1 MKKRLLVMLLALT
14 MAFPL
19 SSCGLMSRTRE
30 VMESIDEDED
40 DEDEVEDEDEDEEE
54 EKSIKS
60 KSTPVLGLE
69 VDSDYEGFEYLYCET
84 LMTDSQENKETGKM
98 ESQKLDVFIPKGNYV
113 SVNRDRARVDELGVD
128 FTVTLNP
135 YIRYEQKNYLPDE
148 NLEYFMEEEYNPF
161 YTTRYKAI
169 EVSDVEE
176 TESGVMATAKY
187 CEYDSWNDEYVPV
200 FATYYLTELSDDVT
214 VLVEIVISYDEVTG
228 KTDRLLEELESFYE
242 VEIEWSKEA
251 AEQKLAKFL
260 DSDEVN
266 VNMAST
272 GFMLFE
278 LPAGWEQDYGWD
290 DYSVDAFAPGGD
302 ADFAEC
308 VITFD
313 REYVGSDALDLDKE
327 LGSQEDV
334 DSLREFFVDMLGDEA
349 EDIAV
354 ERYGETIFGT
364 AVRVSYTVEDLR
376 VDTYLMWDNGYM
388 YSIEAMQTSKSSE
401 DLLAI
406 VEGIL
411 ESAQLR

>member
-1 MKKRLLVMLLALT
+1 MKLFCNLRGITYKNSKPVRK
-14 MAFPL
+14 
-19 SSCGLMSRTRE
+19 
-30 VMESIDEDED
+30 
-40 DEDEVEDEDEDEEE
+40 
-54 EKSIKS
+54 EK
-60 KSTPVLGLE
+60 G
-69 VDSDYEGFEYLYCET
+69 
-84 LMTDSQENKETGKM
+84 
-98 ESQKLDVFIPKGNYV
+98 
-113 SVNRDRARVDELGVD
+113 
-128 FTVTLNP
+128 
-135 YIRYEQKNYLPDE
+135 KNYE
-148 NLEYFMEEEYNPF
+148 
-161 YTTRYKAI
+161 K
-169 EVSDVEE
+169 
-176 TESGVMATAKY
+176 
-187 CEYDSWNDEYVPV
+187 
-200 FATYYLTELSDDVT
+200 
-214 VLVEIVISYDEVTG
+214 EIVISYDEVTG
-228 KTDRLLEELESFYE
+228 KTDRLLKELESFYE
-242 VEIEWSKEA
+242 VEIEWSKEE

-354 ERYGETIFGT
+354 ERYGETIFGP
-364 AVRVSYTVEDLR
+364 AVRVSYTVDDLR
-376 VDTYLMWDNGYM
+376 VDSYLMWDNGYM